1 MFLTGLLVTSAA
13 RRQLIHE
20 LELSLETQAKLARLQ
35 IYPALYKE
43 RARRPLT
50 DIAHALGLAC
60 GCRVTLIRS
69 DGAVLGD
76 SELGADELDGVENHR
91 ERPEVREALEG
102 RTGHAIRRS
111 VTVGYDLLY
120 TAVPFPSI
128 GPISGSV
135 RFSLPLTRVRQKT
148 GQLWK
153 ATAWASLLVFI
164 AAAIVAFWLS
174 RSISRPV
181 REIAEVAARLS
192 RGDYAARVQE
202 LPLDEHGALGGAM
215 NQLAKRIKETV
226 EDLSL
231 EKARAVKLEQMRRE
245 FVANVSHELRTP
257 LASIKGF
264 VETLRGGA
272 MRDAKHR
279 DEFLEE
285 IEKASDRLI
294 MLVDDLL
301 ELAAIESGK
310 RIPVLDSF
318 DILDLAR
325 EAVIGLKPQA
335 EEKRVTVRVENEKA
349 PIRVRADRSQILR
362 VLTNLLDNAIKFNLE
377 HGRVSIHARA
387 GDRNVV
393 VEVKDTGRGIPPGD
407 LPRLFERFY
416 RVDKDRSVEL
426 GGTGLGLSIVKHIV
440 ESHGGKVSVLSELGS
455 GSCFTFSLPAA

>member
-1 MFLTGLLVTSAA
+1 VFL
-13 RRQLIHE
+13 
-20 LELSLETQAKLARLQ
+20 
-35 IYPALYKE
+35 
-43 RARRPLT
+43 
-50 DIAHALGLAC
+50 
-60 GCRVTLIRS
+60 
-69 DGAVLGD
+69 
-76 SELGADELDGVENHR
+76 
-91 ERPEVREALEG
+91 
-102 RTGHAIRRS
+102 
-111 VTVGYDLLY
+111 
-120 TAVPFPSI
+120 
-128 GPISGSV
+128 
-135 RFSLPLTRVRQKT
+135 
-148 GQLWK
+148 
-153 ATAWASLLVFI
+153 

-174 RSISRPV
+174 RSISLPV
-181 REIAEVAARLS
+181 REIADVATRLS
-192 RGDYAARVQE
+192 KGDYAARVQE

-215 NQLAKRIKETV
+215 NQLAKTIKQTV
-226 EDLSL
+226 DDLSL

-325 EAVIGLKPQA
+325 EAAIGLKPQA
-335 EEKRVTVRVENEKA
+335 EEKRVSVRIENEKA

-377 HGRVSIHARA
+377 HGRVSIHAHA
-387 GDRNVV
+387 GDRIVV

-416 RVDKDRSVEL
+416 RVDKGRSVEL

-440 ESHGGKVSVLSELGS
+440 ELHGGRVSVSSELGS
-455 GSCFTFSLPAA
+455 GSRFTFSLPAA